1 VFDYLR
7 SLADTLMA
15 AHDRLYTEQSDFD
28 RTIAIVTLEV
38 RTTVFDLSEVRAV
51 KLFDP
56 GRIAAGSS

>member
-1 VFDYLR
+1 
-7 SLADTLMA
+7 LMA

-28 RTIAIVTLEV
+28 RTIAIVTSEV

-51 KLFDP
+51 ELFDP